1 MKKSEDF
8 VFLVKVVKN
17 CHISGQVHWLYKSE
31 RFAIN
36 LASGSFHNV
45 AIQIG
50 TAVADIKTLING
62 NNIDYGH
69 YLFKISGNIE
79 GQPATKTS
87 SFGYI
92 EVTSTNLVANIIG
105 ARQASQGNN
114 ETLILNG
121 SLSHDPDVGP
131 GKYTG
136 NEFTW
141 LCRRN
146 NESFSNNITA
156 LPYVFPQSG
165 STSLLGQDRGGCY
178 GTGVGKLKPR
188 HGMAYIADLNVDKMK
203 GDQDYVVKLIMKK
216 RGLTTSAVHL
226 VRIKEEIHLTIV

>member
-105 ARQASQGNN
+105 ARQASQGKN

-121 SLSHDPDVGP
+121 SLGQ
-131 GKYTG
+131 
-136 NEFTW
+136 
-141 LCRRN
+141 
-146 NESFSNNITA
+146 EST
-156 LPYVFPQSG
+156 LG
-165 STSLLGQDRGGCY
+165 SSSRGF
-178 GTGVGKLKPR
+178 V
-188 HGMAYIADLNVDKMK
+188 
-203 GDQDYVVKLIMKK
+203 
-216 RGLTTSAVHL
+216 
-226 VRIKEEIHLTIV
+226 EEITRDSRITSQRFLTCFLNPDQQVC

>member
-1 MKKSEDF
+1 M
-8 VFLVKVVKN
+8 KVVKN
-17 CHISGQVHWLYKSE
+17 CHISGQVHWISHSE
-31 RFAIN
+31 WFAIN

-45 AIQIG
+45 KIRKG
-50 TAVADIKTLING
+50 TAVADIKLPVCE

-69 YLFKISGNIE
+69 YLFMIRGNIE
-79 GQPATKTS
+79 GQPATNTS

-92 EVTSTNLVANIIG
+92 EVTSTNLVANITG
-105 ARQASQGNN
+105 ATRACQGNN

-136 NEFTW
+136 IEFTW
-141 LCRRN
+141 VCTRN
-146 NESFSNNITA
+146 NERFPNNITA
-156 LPYVFPQSG
+156 LTYVFPRSG

-203 GDQDYVVKLIMKK
+203 GDQYYVIKLIMKK
-216 RGLTTSAVHL
+216 RGLTVSAVRN
-226 VRIKEEIHLTIV
+226 VGIKEINLTIV